1 MIRFNPTLCFSVLI
15 TLVFVKSAWA
25 DESRTV
31 DSWTFERWTVDNSA
45 RLSGYGGFYGDDS
58 SQLFDNRQQQLSLR
72 LMSTGSSSDQQH
84 TLTGHLKLR
93 HQTFSSPLVAQ
104 GSSESAVDYFRAA
117 KISDNQLWNSC
128 DEVSQGDICFQG
140 GYDLDRLFY
149 RYQPDSGQY
158 RVTLGR
164 LAIYWGTGRFW
175 QPLNLFGSFAPTD
188 LDTDYKAGIDAL
200 VGEYYPGYFSAIT
213 LAYLPT
219 SHSIREQAIREQ
231 AIAKKGA
238 DEDSLALHYRTL
250 MESGDEVTLLAGRV
264 MQRSTLGFAWE
275 SSFDLTDNLSGIGS
289 RIEAVFYEPDGVL
302 SGSEG
307 ETEKRSALMIAGM
320 DYQTQSDNELLDGIL
335 INLELYQASNGADKT
350 SELNKVRQS
359 ALVKQD
365 IQPQLSEQV
374 IGLGL
379 GKTLS
384 PLWQGNYTGL
394 FSTLSGGAS
403 QLHQI
408 SAVYS
413 LSDESDLLLSLL
425 SGYGSD
431 ASEFGAVPTSLSAR
445 LRLYF

>member
-1 MIRFNPTLCFSVLI
+1 
-15 TLVFVKSAWA
+15 
-25 DESRTV
+25 
-31 DSWTFERWTVDNSA
+31 
-45 RLSGYGGFYGDDS
+45 
-58 SQLFDNRQQQLSLR
+58 
-72 LMSTGSSSDQQH
+72 
-84 TLTGHLKLR
+84 
-93 HQTFSSPLVAQ
+93 
-104 GSSESAVDYFRAA
+104 
-117 KISDNQLWNSC
+117 
-128 DEVSQGDICFQG
+128 
-140 GYDLDRLFY
+140 
-149 RYQPDSGQY
+149 
-158 RVTLGR
+158 
-164 LAIYWGTGRFW
+164 
-175 QPLNLFGSFAPTD
+175 
-188 LDTDYKAGIDAL
+188 L
-200 VGEYYPGYFSAIT
+200 VGEYYPVYFSSIT

-219 SHSIREQAIREQ
+219 SHSIREQAIREE
-231 AIAKKGA
+231 AIANKGA

-275 SSFDLTDNLSGIGS
+275 SSFDLADNLSGIGS
-289 RIEAVFYEPDGVL
+289 RIEAVLYEPDGVL

-335 INLELYQASNGADKT
+335 INLELYQASNGADKR

-359 ALVKQD
+359 VLVKQG

-413 LSDESDLLLSLL
+413 VSDDSDLLLSLL
-425 SGYGSD
+425 SGFGPD
-431 ASEFGAVPTSLSAR
+431 ASEFGPVPTSLSAR

>member
-15 TLVFVKSAWA
+15 TLVFVKSASA
-25 DESRTV
+25 NENRAL
-31 DSWTFERWTVDNSA
+31 DSWTFESWTVDNSA

-72 LMSTGSSSDQQH
+72 LMSTGSSPDQQH
-84 TLTGHLKLR
+84 SLTGHLKLR
-93 HQTFSSPLVAQ
+93 HQTFSSPSVAQ
-104 GSSESAVDYFRAA
+104 GSSESAIDYFRAA
-117 KISDNQLWNSC
+117 EISDNRHWNSC

-164 LAIYWGTGRFW
+164 QAIDWGTGRFW

-200 VGEYYPGYFSAIT
+200 VGEYYSGYFSSIT

-219 SHSIREQAIREQ
+219 SHSIREE
-231 AIAKKGA
+231 AIANRGA

-250 MESGDEVTLLAGRV
+250 MESGGEVTLLAGRV

-289 RIEAVFYEPDGVL
+289 RIEAVLYEPDGVL

-307 ETEKRSALMIAGM
+307 ETEKRSTLMIAGV

-335 INLELYQASNGADKT
+335 INLELYQASNGADKA

-359 ALVKQD
+359 ALVKQG

-403 QLHQI
+403 QLHQV

-413 LSDESDLLLSLL
+413 VSDEGDLLLSLL
-425 SGYGSD
+425 SGNGPD
-431 ASEFGAVPTSLSAR
+431 ASEFGAVPTILSAR
-445 LRLYF
+445 LRVYY

>member
-1 MIRFNPTLCFSVLI
+1 MMRFNPTLCFSVLI
-15 TLVFVKSAWA
+15 TFVFSKSAWA
-25 DESRTV
+25 NESWLV
-31 DSWTFERWTVDNSA
+31 DHTA
-45 RLSGYGGFYGDDS
+45 RLSGFGGFYGDNS
-58 SQLFDNRQQQLSLR
+58 SELFDNRQQQLSLR
-72 LMSTGSSSDQQH
+72 LMSTASTPDQQH

-93 HQTFSSPLVAQ
+93 HQTFSSPSVAQ
-104 GSSESAVDYFRAA
+104 GTSESAIDYFRAA

-164 LAIYWGTGRFW
+164 QAIDWGAGRFW

-200 VGEYYPGYFSAIT
+200 VGEYYPGYFSSIT

-219 SHSIREQAIREQ
+219 SHSIREQAI
-231 AIAKKGA
+231 ANKGT

-250 MESGDEVTLLAGRV
+250 MESGGEVTLLAGRV
-264 MQRSTLGFAWE
+264 MQRSALGFAWE
-275 SSFDLTDNLSGIGS
+275 SSFDLTYNLSGIGS
-289 RIEAVFYEPDGVL
+289 RIEAVLYEPDGVL

-307 ETEKRSALMIAGM
+307 ETEKRSVLMIAGV
-320 DYQTQSDNELLDGIL
+320 DYQSQSDNELLDGIL
-335 INLELYQASNGADKT
+335 INLELYQASNGADKA
-350 SELNKVRQS
+350 SGLNKVRQS
-359 ALVKQD
+359 ALVKQG

-394 FSTLSGGAS
+394 FSTLSGGNS

-413 LSDESDLLLSLL
+413 VSDESDLLLSLL

-431 ASEFGAVPTSLSAR
+431 ASEFGPAPISLSAR